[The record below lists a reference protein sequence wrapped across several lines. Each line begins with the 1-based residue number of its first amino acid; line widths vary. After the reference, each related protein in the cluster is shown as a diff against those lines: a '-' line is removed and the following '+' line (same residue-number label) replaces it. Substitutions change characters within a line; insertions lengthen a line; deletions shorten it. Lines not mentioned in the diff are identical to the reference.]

1 MLLLPFGKSSS
12 LKFGGICSPQHLHTN
27 DESVG
32 TQVPSGSRAG
42 KLPWEVE
49 TWEQMVLLSFAWQP
63 WWWLPGKANRT
74 GLLNFILVQQVLPR
88 ALFAVMAAWKL
99 RPCLTISLPPK
110 RYVPCRHFGVTCFI
124 LKTIFFLRRGENWNK
139 RQTWLFLSLAV
150 WLQVICTIPFYEV
163 QFFMLKSLALKKK
176 QLYIGVGT

>member
-27 DESVG
+27 DEGGG

-74 GLLNFILVQQVLPR
+74 GLSNFIQVQQVLPR
-88 ALFAVMAAWKL
+88 ALFAVMAACTLRSSHPQLDIVLLYLYHLRAMFLVGILVSLVSSWKRFFSSGGGRIGTRDRL
-99 RPCLTISLPPK
+99 D
-110 RYVPCRHFGVTCFI
+110 CF
-124 LKTIFFLRRGENWNK
+124 
-139 RQTWLFLSLAV
+139 SH
-150 WLQVICTIPFYEV
+150 
-163 QFFMLKSLALKKK
+163 
-176 QLYIGVGT
+176 